1 MNRCFASDNYSG
13 VHKKVLEKISDFNI
27 GHVGAYGTDE
37 YTEKAKEM
45 IKKLLG
51 ASSVYFVLNGTGAN
65 ITSLDGLTSPYGAVV
80 CSKLAHIF
88 THESGAA
95 SKVART
101 QLLTVDTSD
110 GKIKKEDILPYVQ
123 FRHDYH
129 CPKPEVISIAQPTE
143 MGAVYSLDEIKDLA
157 DFAHANGMKLHMDGA
172 RISNAAVSLGVS
184 LKTMTKDMGVDA
196 LSFGMSKN
204 GIMFGEAIVFFD
216 SVNREDFDYIV
227 KQDLQLQ
234 SKMRF
239 TALQYM
245 AMLENDLWKECASN
259 ANNMAKYM
267 LEKLEKI
274 GEVEIV
280 QRPDANIMFVK
291 FPVHII
297 KELQDYMYFYVED
310 ELNNYSRLVTS
321 FDTSAE
327 DVDMFVN
334 KLKELLEK

>member
-13 VHKKVLEKISDFNI
+13 VHSKVLDKIAKFNV

-37 YTEKAKEM
+37 YTLKAKDM
-45 IKKLLG
+45 IKDFLG

-65 ITSLDGLTSPYGAVV
+65 ITCLDGLTSPYGAVI

-101 QLLTVDTSD
+101 QLLIVDTID
-110 GKIKKEDILPYVQ
+110 GKIKKEDIIPYVP
-123 FRHDYH
+123 FRKDYH
-129 CPKPEVISIAQPTE
+129 CPKPEVISISQPTE
-143 MGAVYSLDEIKDLA
+143 MGAVYSIEEIKELA
-157 DFAHANGMKLHMDGA
+157 IFAHENGMKLHMDGA

-184 LKTMTKDMGVDA
+184 IKAMTKDIGVDA

-204 GIMFGEAIVFFD
+204 GIMFGESIVFFD
-216 SVNREDFDYIV
+216 SVNRDDFDYIV

-239 TALQYM
+239 TAIQYM
-245 AMLENDLWKECASN
+245 AMIEDNLWKECASN
-259 ANNMAKYM
+259 SNQTAKYM
-267 LEKLEKI
+267 IEKLEEI
-274 GEVEIV
+274 EEVEIV

-291 FPVHII
+291 FPVSII
-297 KELQDYMYFYVED
+297 KELQEFMYFYLED

-321 FDTSAE
+321 FDTTNS
-327 DVDMFVN
+327 DVDLFVD
-334 KLKELLEK
+334 KLKELLKK